1 MQEIQLY
8 IEGQRVD
15 MFKDESVVLTQ
26 TIQNIRDIGKVFTD
40 FSKTFTLPASRV
52 NNKIFKHYY
61 NFDIVNGYDAR
72 VRQSAIL
79 ELNNLPFKEGK
90 IKLEGVDLKEGLP
103 NTYKVTFFGNTVT
116 LKDLVGEDKLQSLS
130 TLTSL
135 NKLYDASNV
144 RSSLQANVSTNDV
157 IVPLIT
163 HTDRLYFDSGTNDA
177 DTGNLSYN
185 SGTVKGVK
193 YSQLKYAIRL
203 HKIIEAIE
211 DRYNITFSNDF
222 FNSSNS
228 HYYNLFM
235 WLHRKKGDVENLS
248 GNNQSLVDGFT
259 STSIDTG
266 TQTQIVGNSTLWVYG
281 DQEYYTLFT
290 LTLNTTSTAEYTF
303 SVLKNGVQ
311 IYREKTTGNKTI
323 SITDVGGNYNVY
335 LEADTTIV
343 FSKIEWSFEY
353 EPDEFTINTKKYST
367 GSFTFANTF
376 SFDIAQQMPKLKI
389 LDFLTGLF
397 KMFNLTAFVED
408 DVIVVKTLDDFYS
421 TGGSYDI
428 TKYLDVSKS
437 SVNVALP
444 YKEINFEHE
453 DTKTFLA
460 AKHEQIIG
468 KTWGKSEYTQLK
480 DGVTNLDGKI
490 YKIKTPFAQAKY
502 ERLLNITGGATT
514 PIQWGYFTDDN
525 QEAYIGKPLL
535 FYPIRIT
542 GTSISFVNNDTS
554 VQALS
559 SYIIPSNS
567 VSTSSTVSKENMN
580 FYNEVNEYT
589 FDETFTDTLFEKYY
603 SNYITSVFDASNRIS
618 KVSAYL
624 PLRILLNFTL
634 ADRFTIRGHS
644 YKINS
649 ISTNLQTGKS
659 EIELL
664 ND

>member
-144 RSSLQANVSTNDV
+144 RSNLQANVSTSDV

-281 DQEYYTLFT
+281 DPEYYTLFT

-311 IYREKTTGNKTI
+311 IYREKTTGSKTI
-323 SITDVGGNYNVY
+323 SITDVGGNYNIY

-367 GSFTFANTF
+367 GSFTFTNTF

-514 PIQWGYFTDDN
+514 SIQWGYFTDDN

-634 ADRFTIRGHS
+634 ADRFIIRGHS